1 MRFEW
6 TIPPTYE
13 QVEQF
18 FNSLIDYE
26 KAQAA
31 QFRSDTKE
39 EDLQRFRRV
48 LAELDFPQFA
58 APTFHI
64 AGTKGKGSTCAIL
77 ASILHCAGRKV
88 GLYTSPH
95 LENYCERL
103 RVGEE
108 TIPPHKLAE
117 IINRLASRIT
127 QDRSEKGASFR
138 TVFELLTAGAFL
150 YFREMG
156 TDVSVIETGLGGRL
170 DATNVFQAVPGRPQQ
185 LLINVITSIGYD
197 HTEILGNTIEA
208 IAAEKAGIIQPQAA
222 VVVAHQP
229 ASHAQIVRTIMSQ
242 KAKSA
247 GCQALFFTDDIV
259 TFAELESGFAKGPE
273 QRQRARFVLSA
284 AGRSLM
290 ADSHLGRALM
300 EGLELEL
307 SLAGAHQLDN
317 LRTALVALLA
327 AEKAGMSPVEPE
339 AVVAGVRMVRWP
351 GRFEILSY
359 HPPVVVDGAHCE
371 LSTRAMG
378 EAFHR
383 FWSKKRVNVVFGLMR
398 DKSITAILQALEG
411 MIEPAQFYC
420 CAPPSPRAR
429 RAEEIASIVEKVL
442 RVPATSYNSPEQAVA
457 AAWQALSPD
466 DGALICFGSFYLLAP
481 CTKALRAHLL
491 PPSLS
496 AGDKVL

>member
-1 MRFEW
+1 MKFEW

-13 QVEQF
+13 QAEQF

-31 QFRSDTKE
+31 QFRSNTKE
-39 EDLQRFRRV
+39 EDLARFRRV

-77 ASILHCAGRKV
+77 ASILRCAGRKV

-103 RVGEE
+103 RIGEE
-108 TIPPHKLAE
+108 AIPPHKFAE
-117 IINRLASRIT
+117 IIARLASRIT
-127 QDRSEKGASFR
+127 KDRSEKVASFR

-150 YFREMG
+150 YFRESG
-156 TDVSVIETGLGGRL
+156 VDVSVIETGLGGRL
-170 DATNVFQAVPGRPQQ
+170 DATNVFQATPRHPQQ
-185 LLINVITSIGYD
+185 LLINVISSIGYD
-197 HTEILGNTIEA
+197 HTEILGNTIED
-208 IAAEKAGIIQPQAA
+208 IAAEKAGIIQPRAA

-229 ASHAQIVRTIMSQ
+229 TSHAPTVRRIMSE
-242 KAKSA
+242 KSKSV
-247 GCQALFFTDDIV
+247 GCQALFFADEIV
-259 TFAELESGFAKGPE
+259 TFAELQSVSSNGP
-273 QRQRARFVLSA
+273 QQLQRARFVLSHS
-284 AGRSLM
+284 GRSFM
-290 ADSHLGRALM
+290 AHSLLGRALA

-307 SLAGAHQLDN
+307 SLAGIHQLDN

-327 AEKAGMSPVEPE
+327 AEKVGMSPVEPD
-339 AVVAGVRMVRWP
+339 AVIAGARKVRWP

-371 LSTRAMG
+371 LSTAAMA
-378 EAFHR
+378 ETFSR
-383 FWSKKRVNVVFGLMR
+383 FWGNKRVNIVFGLMR

-411 MIEPAQFYC
+411 KIQAERFYC

-429 RAEEIASIVEKVL
+429 RAEEVATIVEKVL
-442 RVPATSYNSPEQAVA
+442 GVPATPYASPEQAVA
-457 AAWQALSPD
+457 AAWQALSAE

-481 CTKALRAHLL
+481 CTKALHAHLPAPAPYGGQGIL
-491 PPSLS
+491 
-496 AGDKVL
+496 